1 MNFSKIMLILAGA
14 LLGSSVVAA
23 ESVEPAEEQ
32 KLAGITDISLPN
44 IDVYGAMD
52 MSSRYATAQST
63 AVTRFQADSLI
74 VPQSSQAINWVQIQD
89 SGATDVGDV
98 LKSVPS
104 AYSGNSRT
112 APFASSSWKIRGFD
126 ASVTRNGFRQLYFE
140 DVDQSAFS
148 NVERVEIIK
157 GPGSVA
163 LGMEGL
169 GGSIHMITKRPERDF
184 AGSAH
189 VTLGQY
195 DTKIGGF
202 DLTTGI
208 GDSGLGIRLNGE
220 IERSG
225 TFVDHQDI
233 DRDNVGLTVTWDQGG
248 PVRAF
253 LMAEYQQR
261 ESSPNPGLPVG
272 FSGKRSTYL
281 GEPAFDYLN
290 TWSPLIQTWL
300 EIDLGENW
308 TLSPRYQRF
317 EFNVNQQQVRLRDP
331 IGSGLISRNGRH
343 NFHERDMTDTYE
355 LELTGRFDL
364 AGMAHQVA
372 LGYTAERHEWKG
384 DWSNYVGVTAIN
396 PYNPVYANVLPAIG
410 ALSTFSGQA
419 DTDEFY
425 VQDLIKLTDRFNLLL
440 GLRQVESRIDTPD
453 SSDQDDRTNTFQV
466 GASYL
471 LDPQWSL
478 FAGMSTAMSVESV
491 IGSLSADSTP
501 FEPERSRQREIGIK
515 HQSDKLNGSL
525 SLFHIAIENA
535 ATADPASPGFDI
547 QSGEQRSRG
556 VELEG
561 GWQATADWYLSGGLA
576 YIDAEITK
584 SNNTDV
590 GNRLGNIAHLQA
602 NLWTRYRLLP
612 KVHIGLGANHVGERY
627 GTISNT
633 YKLPSYTT
641 VDASLAWQIDPRL
654 KAELFVQNLLDK
666 AYYTGNNNFSV
677 YRGEPLTAYA
687 RIMVNF

>member
-1 MNFSKIMLILAGA
+1 MDFRNIMPVLAGA
-14 LLGSSVVAA
+14 WMGVAA
-23 ESVEPAEEQ
+23 MAAHGVEPEAGEN
-32 KLAGITDISLPN
+32 LAALDITLPQ
-44 IDVYGAMD
+44 IGVTQAMD
-52 MSSRYATAQST
+52 MAARYATPQST
-63 AVTRFQADSLI
+63 AATRFQADNLI
-74 VPQSSQAINWVQIQD
+74 VPQSSQSINWAQIQD
-89 SGATDVGDV
+89 SGSIDMADV

-104 AYSGNSRT
+104 AYSGHSRT
-112 APFASSSWKIRGFD
+112 APFASFSWKLRGFD

-148 NVERVEIIK
+148 NVERVEVIK

-202 DLTTGI
+202 DLTTGV

-253 LMAEYQQR
+253 LMAEYQRR
-261 ESSPNPGLPVG
+261 ESSPNPGLPIG

-331 IGSGLISRNGRH
+331 LGGGLISRTGRH

-355 LELTGRFDL
+355 LELKGRFDL

-478 FAGMSTAMSVESV
+478 FAGMSTAMSIEGIVGG
-491 IGSLSADSTP
+491 ISADNKP

-515 HQSDKLNGSL
+515 HQSDKLSGSL
-525 SLFHIAIENA
+525 SLFHITIENA
-535 ATADPASPGFDI
+535 TTGDPANPGFDI

-556 VELEG
+556 IELEG

-576 YIDAEITK
+576 YIDTEITK
-584 SNNTDV
+584 SNNGDV

-612 KVHIGLGANHVGERY
+612 DVHVSLGANHVGERY

-666 AYYTGNNNFSV
+666 EYYTGNNDFSV
-677 YRGEPLTAYA
+677 YRGDPLTAYA
-687 RIMVNF
+687 RMMVNF

>member
-1 MNFSKIMLILAGA
+1 MGLDKNMLIPAIA
-14 LLGSSVVAA
+14 LLLGTAVAA
-23 ESVEPAEEQ
+23 ESAEQ
-32 KLAGITDISLPN
+32 AGGQNLAEATPISLPE
-44 IDVYGAMD
+44 IDVYGVMD
-52 MSSRYATAQST
+52 MSAAYATPQT
-63 AVTRFQADSLI
+63 TGVTRFEADSLI
-74 VPQSSQAINWVQIQD
+74 VPQSSQAINSAQIQD
-89 SGATDVGDV
+89 SGAIDVGDV
-98 LKSVPS
+98 LKNVPS
-104 AYSGNSRT
+104 AYTGNSRT
-112 APFASSSWKIRGFD
+112 APFASFSWKIRGFD

-184 AGSAH
+184 SSSTH
-189 VTLGQY
+189 VTLGQF

-225 TFVDHQDI
+225 TFVNHQDI
-233 DRDNVGLTVTWDQGG
+233 DRDNVGLTLSWDRGD

-253 LMAEYQQR
+253 FMTEYQQR
-261 ESSPNPGLPVG
+261 ESLPNPGLPVG
-272 FSGKRSTYL
+272 FSGKRGTYL
-281 GEPAFDYLN
+281 GEPAFDDLR
-290 TWSPLIQTWL
+290 TWAPLIQTWL
-300 EIDLGENW
+300 EIDIAENW

-317 EFNVNQQQVRLRDP
+317 EFNVDQQQVRLRDP
-331 IGSGLISRNGRH
+331 LGDGLISRNGRH
-343 NFHERDMTDTYE
+343 NFHERDITDTYE
-355 LELTGRFDL
+355 LELKGRFDL

-372 LGYTAERHEWKG
+372 LGYTAEEHEWKG
-384 DWSNYVGVTAIN
+384 DWFNYVGVTAID
-396 PYNPVYANVLPAIG
+396 PYNPVYSNVLPAVG

-425 VQDLIKLTDRFNLLL
+425 VQDLINLTDRFNMLF
-440 GLRQVESRIDTPD
+440 GLRQVESGIDTPD
-453 SSDQDDRTNTFQV
+453 SSDQDDRTNTYQI

-478 FAGMSTAMSVESV
+478 FAGMSTAISIEGI
-491 IGSLSADSTP
+491 IGAISADNKP

-515 HQSDKLNGSL
+515 HQSDKLSGSL
-525 SLFHIAIENA
+525 SLFHIRFENA
-535 ATADPASPGFDI
+535 TTEDPSNPDFQI

-561 GWQATADWYLSGGLA
+561 AWQATADWYLSGGLA

-584 SNNTDV
+584 SNSGDT
-590 GNRLGNIAHLQA
+590 GNQLGNIAHLQA
-602 NLWTRYRLLP
+602 NFWTRYQLLSN
-612 KVHIGLGANHVGERY
+612 VHVSLGANHVGERY

-654 KAELFVQNLLDK
+654 KAEFFVQNLLDEE
-666 AYYTGNNNFSV
+666 YYTGNNNFSV
-677 YRGEPLTAYA
+677 YRGDPLTVYVRVTA
-687 RIMVNF
+687 NF

>member
-1 MNFSKIMLILAGA
+1 MRMRMMAWGLMGLGVVGSTVVYAADGNDPARDGREIVLPVVDVEGA
-14 LLGSSVVAA
+14 LDMAA
-23 ESVEPAEEQ
+23 
-32 KLAGITDISLPN
+32 
-44 IDVYGAMD
+44 
-52 MSSRYATAQST
+52 RYAAAQST
-63 AVTRFQADSLI
+63 AATRFEADSLV
-74 VPQSSQAINWVQIQD
+74 VPQSSQSINWAMIQD
-89 SGATDVGDV
+89 SGAVDVGDV

-104 AYSGNSRT
+104 AYTGHTRL
-112 APFASSSWKIRGFD
+112 APFTSASWKIRGFD

-169 GGSIHMITKRPERDF
+169 GGSIHMVTRRPEHDF

-195 DTKIGGF
+195 DMKTGGF
-202 DLTTGI
+202 DLTGAI
-208 GDSGLGIRLNGE
+208 GDTGLGIRLNGE

-225 TFVDHQDI
+225 TFIDHQDI
-233 DRDNVGLTVTWDQGG
+233 DRDNIALTATWDRGG
-248 PVRAF
+248 AVRAF
-253 LMAEYQQR
+253 FMAEYQRR
-261 ESSPNPGLPVG
+261 ETSPNPGLPVD
-272 FSGKRSTYL
+272 FRGKRSTYL
-281 GEPAFDYLN
+281 GEPAFDYLD
-290 TWSPLIQTWL
+290 TWSPLIQAWL
-300 EIDLGENW
+300 EIDIAENW

-317 EFNVNQQQVRLRDP
+317 EFNVNQQQVRLSAP
-331 IGSGLISRNGRH
+331 IAGGLVSRTGRH

-355 LELTGRFDL
+355 LELKGRFDL
-364 AGMAHQVA
+364 AAMAHQVS

-384 DWSNYVGVTAIN
+384 DWFNYVGVTPIN
-396 PYNPVYANVLPAIG
+396 PYNPVYSNVLPATG

-425 VQDLIKLTDRFNLLL
+425 LQDLIKLTDRLNLLL
-440 GLRQVESRIDTPD
+440 GLRHVESRIDTPD
-453 SSDQDDRTNTFQV
+453 SSDQDDRTNTFQI

-471 LDPQWSL
+471 LDLQWSL
-478 FAGMSTAMSVESV
+478 FAGMSTAMSVEGV
-491 IGSLSADSTP
+491 VGGLSADNKP
-501 FEPERSRQREIGIK
+501 FEPQRSRQREIGIK
-515 HQSDKLNGSL
+515 HQSEKWSGSL
-525 SLFHIAIENA
+525 SLFHILFENA
-535 ATADPASPGFDI
+535 TTADPANPGFNI
-547 QSGEQRSRG
+547 QSGEQRARG

-561 GWQATADWYLSGGLA
+561 AWQATPDWYLSGGLA

-584 SNNTDV
+584 SNNGDA

-602 NLWTRYRLLP
+602 NLWSRYRIAP
-612 KVHIGLGANHVGERY
+612 NVHVGFGANHVGERY

-654 KAELFVQNLLDK
+654 KTELFVQNLFDK
-666 AYYTGNNNFSV
+666 AYYTGSNNFSV
-677 YRGEPLTAYA
+677 YRGDPLTAYL
-687 RIMVNF
+687 RMMVDF